1 MHDELRCFRQNY
13 IMKYHFSGYF
23 IVKIRLNRS
32 LKEKEYLFMIKIS
45 FDIKNIV
52 HVYILNI

>member
-1 MHDELRCFRQNY
+1 MYDELRCFRQNC
-13 IMKYHFSGYF
+13 IMQYHFSGYL

-45 FDIKNIV
+45 FNITNII